1 MKQSA
6 NYSDVN
12 AKLSVMVTAHP
23 ELLLTLSHFGIGL
36 GVGDRSIGEVCR
48 SHGVDPHFFLL
59 ICNVYS
65 FGNYIPTPST
75 IGSTDMSGLVPYLL
89 RSHNYYLGKRLPHIG
104 RHLQKIARML
114 PARAAKVIM
123 RFYDEYIDEVTDHFR
138 QEETIVFPHIESLL
152 AGRPDGYRIK
162 DYLQNHGDLED
173 KLSDLTQIIF
183 KYLPTESTDDDAI
196 DMIFD
201 ILEVG
206 RDLHKHSLI
215 EERILV
221 PYVSNLEKSVEP

>member
-1 MKQSA
+1 MRWKGRSA
-6 NYSDVN
+6 WGCCRGSIPTG
-12 AKLSVMVTAHP
+12 LSGIYGMYTLRRDYVRI
-23 ELLLTLSHFGIGL
+23 LNFNLLTDNVIN
-36 GVGDRSIGEVCR
+36 
-48 SHGVDPHFFLL
+48 PL
-59 ICNVYS
+59 ITAIT
-65 FGNYIPTPST
+65 G
-75 IGSTDMSGLVPYLL
+75 GGTDMSGLVPYLL